1 MKRFLKI
8 ITSFSII
15 ACMLLTPVHA
25 FASSSKATQKVL
37 LPEIEVTAAQ
47 LSDGI
52 TVLLTRNDDNTYTQT
67 IYTNPADVP
76 MLLATADGVMDWA
89 EFHL

>member
-52 TVLLTRNDDNTYTQT
+52 TVLLT
-67 IYTNPADVP
+67 
-76 MLLATADGVMDWA
+76 
-89 EFHL
+89 